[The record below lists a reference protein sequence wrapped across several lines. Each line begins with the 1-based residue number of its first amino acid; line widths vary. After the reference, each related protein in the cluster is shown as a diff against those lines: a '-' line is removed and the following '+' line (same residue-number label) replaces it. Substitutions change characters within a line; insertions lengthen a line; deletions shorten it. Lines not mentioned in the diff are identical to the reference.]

1 MQTMKQNLNEHEM
14 TQKMIDA
21 IRGNQ
26 KKMLIKEQDE
36 ENMGKEIRVD
46 DDDQKDTI
54 TIKKPNE
61 PVIKTDAQGNET
73 EEYKL
78 YEKCLNDIKDI
89 LGKKNVKIDS
99 FIIYIGG
106 GYASLSGSVLL
117 DNASN
122 SFIKFTMY
130 SNNDK
135 PEIETENIEFNDEE
149 IYDVKK
155 LKGYFDSWKKE
166 INSWIDDYQSSGE
179 MKSEEMPMKERNVGE
194 IKEMIKRI
202 NNLINKK

>member
-21 IRGNQ
+21 IRGNH

-73 EEYKL
+73 GEYGL
-78 YEKCLNDIKDI
+78 YKKYLKAIKGA
-89 LGKKNVKIDS
+89 LTTSVKIDS
-99 FIIYIGG
+99 FIIYTEED
-106 GYASLSGSVLL
+106 YAVLSGRIVLNKENESEIEFTMVSNG
-117 DNASN
+117 DVTINSKNITAGSN
-122 SFIKFTMY
+122 SGDI
-130 SNNDK
+130 NNK
-135 PEIETENIEFNDEE
+135 I
-149 IYDVKK
+149 
-155 LKGYFDSWKKE
+155 LGYFEIWKKE

-179 MKSEEMPMKERNVGE
+179 MKSEEMPMKEPNVGE

>member
-1 MQTMKQNLNEHEM
+1 MKQNLNEHEM

-21 IRGNQ
+21 IRGNH

-73 EEYKL
+73 EEYGL
-78 YEKCLNDIKDI
+78 Y
-89 LGKKNVKIDS
+89 KKYLEAVEGALRTSVKIDS
-99 FIIYIGG
+99 FIIYTEEN
-106 GYASLSGSVLL
+106 YAVLSGRIVLNKENESEIEFTMVSNG
-117 DNASN
+117 DVTINSKNITAGSN
-122 SFIKFTMY
+122 SGDIDNK
-130 SNNDK
+130 
-135 PEIETENIEFNDEE
+135 I
-149 IYDVKK
+149 
-155 LKGYFDSWKKE
+155 LGYFEIWKKE

-179 MKSEEMPMKERNVGE
+179 MKSEEMPMKEPNVGE